1 MTNELLTQ
9 IVRKNKMYVE
19 WKTTPVTSADHK
31 QIKLRFKNYEKEGRN
46 AIQET
51 KKRYFNRIFTAYKC
65 DIKKTWLVI
74 HDTLSRNKNKCDLP
88 ATFNYNGLVLSD
100 PIEIANS
107 FNVYFASIGNK
118 LASEIKTPTNKN
130 INFTS
135 YLKNP
140 TKNRLKFTHITEED
154 TIKAIDNLENKNSSG
169 HDGISNKLLK
179 LIGHVLCKSLTLI
192 INQMLTSG
200 IFPDAFK
207 TAKIIPIHKK
217 GDSALLSNYRPISLL
232 PTISKIF
239 ERIIYNQLYQYFN
252 DNGLLAEQQ
261 FGFRSH
267 HSTEYAATKLIDHI
281 SQEMDSGKTP
291 GALYIDLSK
300 AFDTLSF
307 EIILYK
313 LKYYG
318 VMGTELCLLTDYLT
332 NRRQYVRFN
341 NHNSDTTNISTGVP
355 QGSIL
360 GPFIFSILINDLIH
374 NSDKCKFIMYADDT
388 TIYFNLEDFDPET
401 LNNDINSE
409 LEKISIWLKMNKLS
423 LNTQKTKM
431 MVFHRKQ
438 KHIKELNIAINGA
451 KIDRVESF
459 NFLGITID
467 EKLSW
472 RHHVDIVKKKIS
484 KVIGILYRLKNT
496 FPLETLETL
505 CNSLIA
511 SYLNY
516 GLLIWGTESHKV
528 FTLQKKAIRLISN
541 SSYICH
547 TNPLFIK
554 LKRLKVGDMFKLKL
568 LKLYYKLSYNLL
580 TSYFDRYRDIIEQ
593 DPGRVLRIN
602 YIHPPLIRR
611 VYAECS
617 PLFQLIKLINNIR
630 AVANDAIL
638 QQIELRINSY
648 RTFFYNVSMV
658 YLNAY
663 DPVCPI
669 GIKNCYVCQLEAC

>member
-1 MTNELLTQ
+1 M
-9 IVRKNKMYVE
+9 
-19 WKTTPVTSADHK
+19 
-31 QIKLRFKNYEKEGRN
+31 
-46 AIQET
+46 
-51 KKRYFNRIFTAYKC
+51 
-65 DIKKTWLVI
+65 
-74 HDTLSRNKNKCDLP
+74 P

-100 PIEIANS
+100 PVEIANS
-107 FNVYFASIGNK
+107 FNVYFASIGDK

-207 TAKIIPIHKK
+207 TAKIILIHKK

-261 FGFRSH
+261 YGFRSQ

-360 GPFIFSILINDLIH
+360 GPLIFSILINVNLLCMLMTLRFTLTWKILIQRL
-374 NSDKCKFIMYADDT
+374 
-388 TIYFNLEDFDPET
+388 FN
-401 LNNDINSE
+401 NAINSE
-409 LEKISIWLKMNKLS
+409 FEKISIWLKMNKLS

-438 KHIKELNIAINGA
+438 KHIKEWNIAINGA

-459 NFLGITID
+459 NFLGI
-467 EKLSW
+467 
-472 RHHVDIVKKKIS
+472 RR
-484 KVIGILYRLKNT
+484 ILMK
-496 FPLETLETL
+496 
-505 CNSLIA
+505 
-511 SYLNY
+511 
-516 GLLIWGTESHKV
+516 
-528 FTLQKKAIRLISN
+528 
-541 SSYICH
+541 
-547 TNPLFIK
+547 
-554 LKRLKVGDMFKLKL
+554 
-568 LKLYYKLSYNLL
+568 
-580 TSYFDRYRDIIEQ
+580 
-593 DPGRVLRIN
+593 
-602 YIHPPLIRR
+602 
-611 VYAECS
+611 
-617 PLFQLIKLINNIR
+617 
-630 AVANDAIL
+630 
-638 QQIELRINSY
+638 
-648 RTFFYNVSMV
+648 MV
-658 YLNAY
+658 
-663 DPVCPI
+663 PFSI
-669 GIKNCYVCQLEAC
+669 